1 MNLIVKNIP
10 KSYNALY
17 LEMLFEKYGDISYAK
32 VVYDRVT
39 KEPKGSGFVE
49 FKNDEDG
56 LKAIQEM
63 NGKEVNGNK
72 LHVEK
77 ARPRRVNIWS

>member
-10 KSYNALY
+10 KSYNAHY

-72 LHVEK
+72 LLVEK